1 MKKGEAMKRECNN
14 CATSYCPAWRNIV
27 EWNRHYDCAQ
37 WVAPAP
43 LQTPMLYHLLAGG
56 SGQAVLGLLEQAE
69 IRLEEKQSYPFFTL
83 KH

>member
-1 MKKGEAMKRECNN
+1 
-14 CATSYCPAWRNIV
+14 
-27 EWNRHYDCAQ
+27 
-37 WVAPAP
+37 
-43 LQTPMLYHLLAGG
+43 MLYHLLAGG